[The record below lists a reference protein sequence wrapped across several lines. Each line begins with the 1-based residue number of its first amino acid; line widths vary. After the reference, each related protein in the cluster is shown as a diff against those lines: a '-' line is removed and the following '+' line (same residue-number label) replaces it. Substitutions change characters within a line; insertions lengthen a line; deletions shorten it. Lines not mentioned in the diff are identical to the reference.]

1 MNFLP
6 DTIFSIGLLRD
17 AIKAFILID
26 TQEILIRRV
35 ILVTVT
41 I

>member
-1 MNFLP
+1 SQLH
-6 DTIFSIGLLRD
+6 FSSV
-17 AIKAFILID
+17 AIKAFITID
-26 TQEILIRRV
+26 RQEILIRRV